1 MEDYNSNLLN
11 DSKNEWSI
19 RLMNIMS
26 GHIIDGFRSIFRES
40 IEVCE
45 QNEEPEKYLMTFQNF
60 LSRIPKWNQN
70 MIETEAKR
78 IIENS
83 KCEYLEDLITCVHV
97 IQLKI
102 LSCVRTSNHNK
113 RIEIDVPNFTT
124 FLHNVYINIARKLY
138 SNIYLFQVDITSLE
152 QQKNNREFEL
162 IVQSCIMNTIRDNI
176 PIDQLLRQY
185 IDETQEVDIEK
196 TEKIIEKEVEAPKEP
211 VSAPDNISFNENVEK
226 HDPVNNETSSLP
238 LNDDDN
244 NNNNN
249 NEDKEEERPVIVTDL
264 PSEIMKE
271 TNDVVDIGEPISLDV
286 ESFDTNHVEQQ
297 DTSNEVMFDDSLK
310 IMDDVTL
317 GGFENLDEPVVEE
330 KKDDI
335 IDLGVMELSI

>member
-26 GHIIDGFRSIFRES
+26 GHIIDGFRSIFREA

-70 MIETEAKR
+70 MIETETKR

-196 TEKIIEKEVEAPKEP
+196 TEKIVEKEVEAPKEP
-211 VSAPDNISFNENVEK
+211 VSTPDNISFNESVEK

-238 LNDDDN
+238 LNDDNNDSNDN
-244 NNNNN
+244 NENNV
-249 NEDKEEERPVIVTDL
+249 EERPVIVTEL
-264 PSEIMKE
+264 PSEIIKE
-271 TNDVVDIGEPISLDV
+271 ENNVVDIGEPISLDV
-286 ESFDTNHVEQQ
+286 DSFDVNVPEP
-297 DTSNEVMFDDSLK
+297 SNEVMFDDSLK
-310 IMDDVTL
+310 IMDDVDL
-317 GGFENLDEPVVEE
+317 GGFENLDEPAPEE